1 LKTLPAGI
9 LFFIFHLR
17 TKAYFFTQGLL
28 IGKGGYAGTG
38 RGFGLERSS
47 FVGMYK
53 AYSESHYH
61 EALQI
66 LAVLIIYASYSTDPV
81 GSYFVRTVTIYLI
94 VISWLWA
101 PILFNPAP
109 TTQDLQSDAKELLD
123 WLTNDKRQ
131 GAPLDRMT
139 DKLKKVHFLRLIGL
153 VDNLEKEC
161 RTQITMDEAQREPDF
176 HAESA
181 TLSNFGQFGITDR
194 MKKDAAALNS
204 VDGANVT
211 QALKIVHG
219 ILIQSREKIKRQIER
234 IPNTDDAKTSDTLD
248 SVIREHWGNAENES
262 WEGWYQKAVA
272 MMAWESEDQF
282 FPGLV
287 NLLAQ
292 KVYISIETFL
302 PWMILSVDQFKLD
315 SVWFMVLIVVAV
327 VIDKVIDHGFQDKH
341 EYSTLAKGT
350 LIFTVPMAILYFQN
364 SIMTFGQLL
373 WSLLLYFMCIFLAI
387 RATFGVVN
395 ARAKFK
401 LFGVYG
407 NPHHTAFDALE
418 AKTDSEKERI
428 QVSVRNRTQE
438 MEATNAN
445 EEKRFQ
451 LFKARMAHIDYITLL
466 RGWAPLLTSAF
477 LILGNALTVVFG
489 EWITTLN
496 FNGRVNE
503 AWKKAYLRPQTSSGG
518 VDDKSQSFVSV
529 TREPLTHAR
538 EQQQNEVL
546 SAQAAVYGTISSSLM
561 P

>member
-1 LKTLPAGI
+1 
-9 LFFIFHLR
+9 
-17 TKAYFFTQGLL
+17 
-28 IGKGGYAGTG
+28 
-38 RGFGLERSS
+38 
-47 FVGMYK
+47 
-53 AYSESHYH
+53 
-61 EALQI
+61 
-66 LAVLIIYASYSTDPV
+66 
-81 GSYFVRTVTIYLI
+81 
-94 VISWLWA
+94 
-101 PILFNPAP
+101 
-109 TTQDLQSDAKELLD
+109 
-123 WLTNDKRQ
+123 
-131 GAPLDRMT
+131 
-139 DKLKKVHFLRLIGL
+139 
-153 VDNLEKEC
+153 
-161 RTQITMDEAQREPDF
+161 
-176 HAESA
+176 
-181 TLSNFGQFGITDR
+181 
-194 MKKDAAALNS
+194 
-204 VDGANVT
+204 
-211 QALKIVHG
+211 
-219 ILIQSREKIKRQIER
+219 
-234 IPNTDDAKTSDTLD
+234 
-248 SVIREHWGNAENES
+248 
-262 WEGWYQKAVA
+262 
-272 MMAWESEDQF
+272 
-282 FPGLV
+282 
-287 NLLAQ
+287 
-292 KVYISIETFL
+292 
-302 PWMILSVDQFKLD
+302 
-315 SVWFMVLIVVAV
+315 
-327 VIDKVIDHGFQDKH
+327 
-341 EYSTLAKGT
+341 
-350 LIFTVPMAILYFQN
+350 
-364 SIMTFGQLL
+364 
-373 WSLLLYFMCIFLAI
+373 MCIFLAI

-561 P
+561 PQTTKKTIRTTRGLMSARAIAIPAGQTSNRTLLSAGSFASHGMQEDVPSERLLTADQDRERQSSVLSQSQQPRHAMAFLDRAIERRRGNE